1 MHKLVQSWIFFTAV
15 LFLFLA
21 AAISFPALKTRWMG
35 ETEEQL
41 EVTVEEMEGEL
52 WSVWAE
58 KSPWSRP

>member
-15 LFLFLA
+15 LILFLA

-41 EVTVEEMEGEL
+41 EVAVAEMEGEL
-52 WSVWAE
+52 WSVWAAQ
-58 KSPWSRP
+58 SPWSRP